1 MNQKVY
7 AVIAGANYEGEI
19 FSTLRL
25 FDCKSTAQAYAEH
38 LERRGSDYV
47 LIEDREICM
56 ESALAAG
63 VSRLNTADGITTPW

>member
-25 FDCKSTAQAYAEH
+25 FDCKSAAQAYAEH
-38 LERRGSDYV
+38 LKQRGTDYV

-56 ESALAAG
+56 DSALAA
-63 VSRLNTADGITTPW
+63 

>member
-38 LERRGSDYV
+38 LKQRGTDYV

-56 ESALAAG
+56 DSALAA
-63 VSRLNTADGITTPW
+63 

>member
-25 FDCKSTAQAYAEH
+25 FDCKSTAQAYADH
-38 LERRGSDYV
+38 LTGKLGSDYV

-56 ESALAAG
+56 DSALA
-63 VSRLNTADGITTPW
+63 P